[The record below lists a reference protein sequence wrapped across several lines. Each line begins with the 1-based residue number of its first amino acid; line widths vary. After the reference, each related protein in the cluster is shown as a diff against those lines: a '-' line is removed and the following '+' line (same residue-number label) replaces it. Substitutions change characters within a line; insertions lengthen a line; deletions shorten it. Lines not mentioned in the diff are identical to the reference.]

1 MILTASKYGNVRAQ
15 AQAKARGAATVQ
27 TSRRGPGLF
36 VPTLSGNKDCL
47 RDWFWREMKD
57 GGWLHTYLQREK
69 ASTPRAV
76 RHIARLMQGFQQNNK
91 SDFQRKATIPAK
103 LYHRW
108 KDEDQ
113 HFFDDDSNLRSLKRD
128 NPDVCVYVAP
138 RQMPTTRL
146 RKTYSNH
153 GDTETQRTAKPE
165 SAVET
170 KPLRASVSSVVKT
183 L

>member
-1 MILTASKYGNVRAQ
+1 MILTAGKYSDVRA
-15 AQAKARGAATVQ
+15 KAGGAANGAVRTPRP
-27 TSRRGPGLF
+27 TSRVRTPGLF

-108 KDEDQ
+108 KDEDPN
-113 HFFDDDSNLRSLKRD
+113 FFDDDNNLRSLKRD
-128 NPDVCVYVAP
+128 NPDVCVYVGP
-138 RQMPTTRL
+138 RQLPTTRL
-146 RKTYSNH
+146 RKTYDGRAGSPLPAAR
-153 GDTETQRTAKPE
+153 DSETTGALGQTRPTLKP
-165 SAVET
+165 
-170 KPLRASVSSVVKT
+170 
-183 L
+183 